1 MTGALESD
9 GLVHRLQ
16 LSDVPLYG
24 VALLEP
30 A

>member
-1 MTGALESD
+1 MSGVLESD
-9 GLVHRLQ
+9 GLVHRIQ
-16 LSDVPLYG
+16 LRDVPLYG